1 MLRVF
6 TAEVRVS
13 LFYEYMID
21 TRIDAA
27 EWWMDGRMKGW
38 MDGLMDEKIITNIK
52 SFFLTIK
59 VFLEYLAPCSLF
71 HRI

>member
-1 MLRVF
+1 MSEKGIGRGGGMLRVF

-27 EWWMDGRMKGW
+27 E
-38 MDGLMDEKIITNIK
+38 
-52 SFFLTIK
+52 
-59 VFLEYLAPCSLF
+59 
-71 HRI
+71 